1 MDGMA
6 MVTTLKSNAARN
18 TAASIT
24 ASAYQRRELM
34 GMTCRRAGSV
44 PVGATLLTPGLHL
57 CRCRLPRNSARP
69 SAPDARGLF
78 RPPVSERAAA
88 SSLGA
93 TGAAACR
100 VACGVQR
107 EPSHDDRHDVDLAR
121 AGIPALPA
129 CPGGVVVPR
138 LERGAAAGADA
149 VRGASVKALH
159 FRAAVATAGVMALLV
174 LHLGAAGAAD
184 AVSMTTRALVVS
196 DQARRY
202 LTLAYGSPTEFMG
215 CMIGQVHG
223 PVVFVQRIAP
233 ADVDPAHSTRTHV
246 LPRQTCEEAGWTG
259 TVGMIH
265 SHPGGERCFY
275 YFPGTQ
281 VASSD
286 AEAFARPPY
295 PVDAIMCGDRI
306 VWIGRDH
313 AQRQVQL
320 GDGAAPATLDHQPG
334 NRVHTGTRAARGE

>member
-1 MDGMA
+1 

-78 RPPVSERAAA
+78 RPPVSERAAD
-88 SSLGA
+88 S
-93 TGAAACR
+93 
-100 VACGVQR
+100 
-107 EPSHDDRHDVDLAR
+107 
-121 AGIPALPA
+121 
-129 CPGGVVVPR
+129 
-138 LERGAAAGADA
+138 
-149 VRGASVKALH
+149 
-159 FRAAVATAGVMALLV
+159 
-174 LHLGAAGAAD
+174 
-184 AVSMTTRALVVS
+184 VSMTTRALVVS

-286 AEAFARPPY
+286 AESFARQPY
-295 PVDAIMCGDRI
+295 PVDAIMCGDSI
-306 VWIGRDH
+306 VWIGRDR
-313 AQRQVQL
+313 AQRQL
-320 GDGAAPATLDHQPG
+320 RLAD
-334 NRVHTGTRAARGE
+334 

>member
-107 EPSHDDRHDVDLAR
+107 ERSHDDRHDVDLAR

-149 VRGASVKALH
+149 DRK
-159 FRAAVATAGVMALLV
+159 
-174 LHLGAAGAAD
+174 
-184 AVSMTTRALVVS
+184 
-196 DQARRY
+196 
-202 LTLAYGSPTEFMG
+202 
-215 CMIGQVHG
+215 
-223 PVVFVQRIAP
+223 
-233 ADVDPAHSTRTHV
+233 STR
-246 LPRQTCEEAGWTG
+246 LNS
-259 TVGMIH
+259 
-265 SHPGGERCFY
+265 SHRCISYAVFCLKKKSC
-275 YFPGTQ
+275 TDAA
-281 VASSD
+281 AS
-286 AEAFARPPY
+286 AWAQ
-295 PVDAIMCGDRI
+295 
-306 VWIGRDH
+306 GRS
-313 AQRQVQL
+313 
-320 GDGAAPATLDHQPG
+320 
-334 NRVHTGTRAARGE
+334 